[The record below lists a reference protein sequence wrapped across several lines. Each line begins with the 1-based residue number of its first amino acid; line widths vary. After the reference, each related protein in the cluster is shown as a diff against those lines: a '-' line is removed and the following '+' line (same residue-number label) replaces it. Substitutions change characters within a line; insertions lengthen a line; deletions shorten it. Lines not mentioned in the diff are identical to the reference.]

1 MANATSTSDA
11 RTYLVAGGTLRTA
24 FPTVKV
30 VGKTAVSRRIG
41 ELTRSGATEIVV
53 AAERKDGRVDV
64 VRYTRSRSFAPF
76 ASRVSVESAPQGK
89 PWTAVARLSALA

>member
-11 RTYLVAGGTLRTA
+11 RIYLVAGGTLRTA

-41 ELTRSGATEIVV
+41 ELTRSGATE
-53 AAERKDGRVDV
+53 RKDGRVDV
-64 VRYTRSRSFAPF
+64 VRYMRNWSFAPY
-76 ASRVSVESAPQGK
+76 ARRVSVESAPRGK
-89 PWTAVARLSALA
+89 PCLRVVERGRTSRDCR